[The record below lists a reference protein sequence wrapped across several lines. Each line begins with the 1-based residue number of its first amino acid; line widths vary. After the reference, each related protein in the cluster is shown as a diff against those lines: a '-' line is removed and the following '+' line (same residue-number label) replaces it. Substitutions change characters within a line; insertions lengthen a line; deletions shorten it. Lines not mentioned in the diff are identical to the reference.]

1 MKLRPVEHV
10 IFEAI
15 VIGILNVGLLS
26 LLNKIPSLNTT
37 SLFVK
42 LFLGGALIHII
53 FEYSGANQWW
63 CETTYR

>member
-15 VIGILNVGLLS
+15 VIGILNVALLS
-26 LLNKIPSLNTT
+26 LLNRIPSLNTA

-53 FEYSGANQWW
+53 FEYSGANSWW
-63 CETTYR
+63 CKSTYR

>member
-1 MKLRPVEHV
+1 MRPIEHV

-15 VIGILNVGLLS
+15 VIGILNVALLS
-26 LLNKIPSLNTT
+26 LLNRIPSLNNT

-53 FEYSGANQWW
+53 FEYSGANSWW
-63 CETTYR
+63 CKSTYR

>member
-1 MKLRPVEHV
+1 MRPIEHV

-15 VIGILNVGLLS
+15 IIGILNVALLS
-26 LLNKIPSLNTT
+26 LLNRIPSLNNT

-53 FEYSGANQWW
+53 FEYSGANSWW
-63 CETTYR
+63 CKSTYR

>member
-15 VIGILNVGLLS
+15 VIGTLNVGLLS